1 MTRSTDERQE
11 RMTCGG
17 ETGTEC
23 RECEAMTYG
32 EWTAMMEMPQSAK
45 HKDRFIWV
53 DGENGCRMMGIAF
66 CQVCGAR
73 LSFDIDGNPVARLM
87 VPTDETLEERIE
99 RQQVKPF
106 DWGKIIGS
114 MADPDLWEGFDEW
127 LAEER
132 GHATATVPRAALEW
146 LANQWGDEKHHGG
159 QEPYANCPLAPK
171 VDLRDRTSCPH
182 TNGGE
187 CAILS
192 EDPAAPTMS
201 FTACAVGA
209 ALKAVEDGAKPP
221 DHRADII
228 AGAALATQTRH
239 AHELLAAAAARRKS
253 RAKCDEESGSDG
265 DA

>member
-1 MTRSTDERQE
+1 MSDAAKV
-11 RMTCGG
+11 TCECG
-17 ETGTEC
+17 ECVLKLADWPTWETQS
-23 RECEAMTYG
+23 G
-32 EWTAMMEMPQSAK
+32 EYLCCCGDPQS
-45 HKDRFIWV
+45 W
-53 DGENGCRMMGIAF
+53 AF
-66 CQVCGAR
+66 CPRCGAR
-73 LSFDIDGNPVARLM
+73 LSFDADGNPVARRM
-87 VPTDETLEERIE
+87 VPEDETLEELIARRDE
-99 RQQVKPF
+99 TPA
-106 DWGKIIGS
+106 DWSKIIGQW
-114 MADPDLWEGFDEW
+114 PGDETDEEVAQA
-127 LAEER
+127 LA
-132 GHATATVPRAALEW
+132 GLDGPPLVPRAALEW